1 MAPSALP
8 AHSETAV
15 SMPRSIALGLSLA
28 FAAPLVACNGTERVI
43 GTPSS
48 VVEGNS
54 VASMAP
60 KITKS
65 LTVSGAEA
73 AFGIP
78 NLRTTTP
85 PIVLTY
91 LVEDGKKV
99 SLTFP
104 DMVGVITSALLT
116 DRNSVVTNLPILDK

>member
-1 MAPSALP
+1 MAASAP
-8 AHSETAV
+8 AAHSETEV
-15 SMPRSIALGLSLA
+15 FMPRRIALAFCLA
-28 FAAPLVACNGTERVI
+28 FVAPLVACNGTERVT

-78 NLRTTTP
+78 NLRTTIP

-116 DRNSVVTNLPILDK
+116 DRNSVVTSLPILDK

>member
-1 MAPSALP
+1 
-8 AHSETAV
+8 
-15 SMPRSIALGLSLA
+15 MPRRIALALCLA
-28 FAAPLVACNGTERVI
+28 LAAPLVACNGTERVT

-48 VVEGNS
+48 VGESNT

-65 LTVSGAEA
+65 LTMSGAEA

-91 LVEDGKKV
+91 FVEDGKKV

-116 DRNSVVTNLPILDK
+116 DRNSVVTSLPILDK

>member
-1 MAPSALP
+1 MAASAP
-8 AHSETAV
+8 AAHFETEAL
-15 SMPRSIALGLSLA
+15 MPRRFALALCLA
-28 FAAPLVACNGTERVI
+28 FAAPLVACDGT
-43 GTPSS
+43 
-48 VVEGNS
+48 
-54 VASMAP
+54 MAP